1 MKPYCQRISEL
12 IRKRFEGETETVRD
26 LCELKILLEKAG
38 IHFWL
43 QSGTLLGCMAFG
55 HIIPGDRD
63 IDLGMWS
70 RDRCKFIA
78 IIPQLR
84 ALGFRVIENYDPG
97 RETLQGLVSVKRDG
111 LLIHFK
117 MYEEVNGY
125 AVMGIARNTNL
136 PTKILRN
143 FIHILYFGEI
153 PEHLLQLCDNCN
165 NNILAGLIQ
174 IFQKVFR
181 IVFRQNLCQPT
192 RRALIAV
199 FSKLWRKWGGLYGI
213 VAIPAHHFSE
223 FRHAEFYGMKFLVP
237 ANSESY
243 LREEYGDDW
252 KRFDPSG
259 KGGLEKISHIVVSP
273 SNCTNYNM
281 NEERQRRL
289 KAVAYQVTPGARLV
303 LRSKKDD
310 E

>member
-1 MKPYCQRISEL
+1 MKSYCQRISKLTCE
-12 IRKRFEGETETVRD
+12 RFEGEMETVRD

-43 QSGTLLGCMAFG
+43 QSGTLLSCMAFG

-63 IDLGMWS
+63 IDLGMWM

-97 RETLQGLVSVKRDG
+97 RETLHGLVSVKRDG
-111 LLIHFK
+111 LLIHLK

-143 FIHILYFGEI
+143 IIHILYFGEI
-153 PEHLLQLCDNCN
+153 SEHLLQLCDNSVF
-165 NNILAGLIQ
+165 IGLIQ
-174 IFQKVFR
+174 TFSKVSR
-181 IVFRQNLCQPT
+181 IAFRQKLFQPI
-192 RRALIAV
+192 RSALIAV
-199 FSKLWRKWGGLYGI
+199 FSRLWRKWGGLYGI
-213 VAIPAHHFSE
+213 VAIPAHYFFK
-223 FRHAEFYGMKFLVP
+223 FRHTEFYGMKFLVP

-273 SNCTNYNM
+273 SNYNM

-289 KAVAYQVTPGARLV
+289 KAVTYEVAPGARLV
-303 LRSKKDD
+303 LRSKKR
-310 E
+310 